1 MLPPSLGAWKTNGHK
16 CQHDGKSKCDPCHQP
31 IVGGRCIKP
40 AQQIEQHWW
49 RRSAQRK
56 KVSTHLKTL
65 DQTIVDPSCLPRCRS
80 EIAQGRKIEVKNGSV
95 DLPDEVPVM
104 PLPGAVLFPH
114 ALLPLYIF
122 ENRYRDMLEHAL
134 QRDRMFS
141 VTLIKP
147 SCPEWHAPEDFF
159 HFATV
164 GLIRACVGRGDGT
177 SNLVLQ
183 GLHRVRFSSFQQE
196 TPFPIARID
205 IIQSRNDTAT
215 VETEALGEK
224 VLELYRKLKRAERR
238 LPPKV
243 DRYLAQLGDLEM
255 LADLI
260 ASTFVEDP
268 LRRQNMLEE
277 SSLNQRLRLLITY
290 LQDEIGSTAI

>member
-1 MLPPSLGAWKTNGHK
+1 
-16 CQHDGKSKCDPCHQP
+16 
-31 IVGGRCIKP
+31 
-40 AQQIEQHWW
+40 
-49 RRSAQRK
+49 
-56 KVSTHLKTL
+56 
-65 DQTIVDPSCLPRCRS
+65 
-80 EIAQGRKIEVKNGSV
+80 VKNGSV

-122 ENRYRDMLEHAL
+122 EPRYREMLEHAL

-147 SCPEWHAPEDFF
+147 SCPQWHAPEDFF

-164 GLIRACVGRGDGT
+164 GLIRACVGHGDGT

-183 GLHRVRFSSFQQE
+183 GLHRVRFSSFERE
-196 TPFPIARID
+196 TPFPIAKIA
-205 IIQSRNDTAT
+205 IVKSTNSST

-224 VLELYRKLKRAERR
+224 VLELYQKLKRAERQ

-255 LADLI
+255 LADLV

-268 LRRQNMLEE
+268 LRRQQMLEE
-277 SSLNQRLRLLITY
+277 PSVNQRLRLLITY
-290 LQDEIGSTAI
+290 LQDEIGSAAT

>member
-1 MLPPSLGAWKTNGHK
+1 M
-16 CQHDGKSKCDPCHQP
+16 
-31 IVGGRCIKP
+31 
-40 AQQIEQHWW
+40 E
-49 RRSAQRK
+49 
-56 KVSTHLKTL
+56 
-65 DQTIVDPSCLPRCRS
+65 
-80 EIAQGRKIEVKNGSV
+80 NGSV
-95 DLPDEVPVM
+95 ILPDEVPVM
-104 PLPGAVLFPH
+104 PLPGAVLFPN

-122 ENRYRDMLEHAL
+122 EPRYREMLEHAL

-147 SCPEWHAPEDFF
+147 SCPEWRAPEDFF

-183 GLHRVRFSSFQQE
+183 GLHRVRFTRFEQE
-196 TPFPIARID
+196 TPFPVAKIKVVE
-205 IIQSRNDTAT
+205 SSNNAT

-255 LADLI
+255 LADLV

-268 LRRQNMLEE
+268 LRRQRMLEE
-277 SSLNQRLRLLITY
+277 SSVNQRLRLLITF
-290 LQDEIGSTAI
+290 LRDEIGSTAA